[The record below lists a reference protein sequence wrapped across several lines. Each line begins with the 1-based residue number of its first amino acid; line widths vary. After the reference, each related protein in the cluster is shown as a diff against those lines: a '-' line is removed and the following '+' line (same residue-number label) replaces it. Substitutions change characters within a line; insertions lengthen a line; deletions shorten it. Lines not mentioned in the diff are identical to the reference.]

1 MSPEPPIA
9 LRTARREDLA
19 AVTAI
24 YAHHVRTGTASF
36 ELEPPDVAEITRRWA
51 DIVQRGLPYLVAER
65 RGEVVGYA
73 YAGPYRPRPAYRY
86 TVEDS
91 IYVRG
96 ECAGAG
102 IGRALLDALIADC
115 ERWGARQMVA
125 VIGDSGNVASIRV
138 HAAAGFARTGTL
150 PDVGWKFGRWLDV
163 VLMQR
168 VLGSG
173 ATSPAGD
180 AAPSA

>member
-1 MSPEPPIA
+1 MSRQSPIA
-9 LRTARREDLA
+9 LRAARREDLVA
-19 AVTAI
+19 ITAI
-24 YAHHVRTGTASF
+24 YARYVRSGTASF
-36 ELEPPDVAEITRRWA
+36 EVEPPDEAEITRRWV

-65 RGEVVGYA
+65 GNEVVGYA
-73 YAGPYRPRPAYRY
+73 YAAPYRARPAYRY

-91 IYVRG
+91 IYVRDD
-96 ECAGAG
+96 CAGAG
-102 IGRALLDALIADC
+102 IGRALLDALIAAC

-125 VIGDSGNVASIRV
+125 VIGDSANAASIRV

-168 VLGSG
+168 ALGPG
-173 ATSPAGD
+173 ATSPASD
-180 AAPSA
+180 AGASA